1 MSFLSPPAQI
11 WREAFVLE
19 GCEFQEENVTYRNS
33 GTFFTGIWKL
43 AVVVLLSDHFN
54 SL

>member
-19 GCEFQEENVTYRNS
+19 GCEFQNVTYRNS
-33 GTFFTGIWKL
+33 GTFFTGTWEF
-43 AVVVLLSDHFN
+43 AVVMLLSDNFY